1 MIIRLSRRSSQNC
14 LRAKA
19 GFSLVLALAALV
31 GACKSESP
39 TSPSANVPFSFTDLR
54 VGTGAEAI
62 TGTAATVNYS
72 LWLYDDGAAQNK
84 GRAMEA
90 GQFSFTVGTGVIPGF
105 SRGVTGMRV
114 GGQRRI
120 IVPPDLGYGS
130 GAYQSIPGN
139 STLVFEVELVSI
151 P

>member
-1 MIIRLSRRSSQNC
+1 MTFRLSHRSSQNR
-14 LRAKA
+14 LRAKT
-19 GFSLVLALAALV
+19 GFSLVLVLAALV
-31 GACKSESP
+31 GACKSDSP
-39 TSPSANVPFSFTDLR
+39 TAPSANVPFSFTDLR
-54 VGTGAEAI
+54 VGTGAEAT
-62 TGTAATVNYS
+62 TGTPATVNYS
-72 LWLYDDGAAQNK
+72 LWLYDAGAAQNK

-120 IVPPDLGYGS
+120 IVPPDLGYG
-130 GAYQSIPGN
+130 ANPYQSIPGN
-139 STLVFEVELVSI
+139 STLVFEVEVVSI

>member
-1 MIIRLSRRSSQNC
+1 MIFR
-14 LRAKA
+14 
-19 GFSLVLALAALV
+19 FSLVLVLAALV
-31 GACKSESP
+31 GGCKSDSP
-39 TSPSANVPFSFTDLR
+39 TAPSANVPFSFTDLR
-54 VGTGAEAI
+54 VGTGAEAT
-62 TGTAATVNYS
+62 TGTATTVNYS
-72 LWLYDDGAAQNK
+72 LWLYDAGAAQNK

-120 IVPPDLGYGS
+120 IVPPDLGYGPDP
-130 GAYQSIPGN
+130 YQSIPGN
-139 STLVFEVELVSI
+139 STLVFEVEVVSI

>member
-1 MIIRLSRRSSQNC
+1 M
-14 LRAKA
+14 
-19 GFSLVLALAALV
+19 LVLAALV
-31 GACKSESP
+31 GACKSDSP
-39 TSPSANVPFSFTDLR
+39 TAPSANVPFSFTDLR
-54 VGTGAEAI
+54 VGTGAEAT
-62 TGTAATVNYS
+62 TGTATTVNYS
-72 LWLYDDGAAQNK
+72 LWLYDAGAAQNK

-120 IVPPDLGYGS
+120 IVPPDLGYGPDP
-130 GAYQSIPGN
+130 YQSIPGN
-139 STLVFEVELVSI
+139 STLVFEVEVVSI